1 MSGAEP
7 TCFTGFFL
15 LTEKAGTGD
24 AQEAWLQGQVCSSPH
39 FSEGRLLLE
48 RFGLML
54 GFVGEFRDVQETF
67 VSF

>member
-24 AQEAWLQGQVCSSPH
+24 AQEAWLQVCSSPH
-39 FSEGRLLLE
+39 FSEGRLLLG
-48 RFGLML
+48 RFGPML

-67 VSF
+67 VFF